1 MYLGDSTTIYGSD
14 IVSEYILQEIVPL
27 NHTLIA
33 LSVIAC
39 IFDLVTGGG
48 SEQIEANSSLKDES
62 WGVRPVWPAIEADLD
77 TLN

>member
-1 MYLGDSTTIYGSD
+1 MFISFCSLNRTFSTKIYGFEVD
-14 IVSEYILQEIVPL
+14 QENLRQEIVPL

-62 WGVRPVWPAIEADLD
+62 
-77 TLN
+77 

>member
-1 MYLGDSTTIYGSD
+1 MFISFCSLNRISITSYGTDVDSED
-14 IVSEYILQEIVPL
+14 FPLEKVSL
-27 NHTLIA
+27 NFTLIA

-62 WGVRPVWPAIEADLD
+62 
-77 TLN
+77 

>member
-1 MYLGDSTTIYGSD
+1 MFISFCSLNRIPITSYGSD
-14 IVSEYILQEIVPL
+14 GDSEDFPLEKEPL
-27 NHTLIA
+27 NFTLIA

-62 WGVRPVWPAIEADLD
+62 
-77 TLN
+77 

>member
-1 MYLGDSTTIYGSD
+1 MFISFCSLNEISITIYGSD
-14 IVSEYILQEIVPL
+14 VDSDDFPLEKEPL
-27 NHTLIA
+27 NFTLIA

-62 WGVRPVWPAIEADLD
+62 
-77 TLN
+77 

>member
-1 MYLGDSTTIYGSD
+1 MFISFCSLNRIFSTKIYGSEVD
-14 IVSEYILQEIVPL
+14 QENLRLETVPL
-27 NHTLIA
+27 NLKLTLIA

-62 WGVRPVWPAIEADLD
+62 
-77 TLN
+77 

>member
-1 MYLGDSTTIYGSD
+1 MFIRFCSLNGISITIYGSD
-14 IVSEYILQEIVPL
+14 VDSEDFPQKKVPL
-27 NHTLIA
+27 NFTLIA

-62 WGVRPVWPAIEADLD
+62 
-77 TLN
+77 

>member
-1 MYLGDSTTIYGSD
+1 MYLGDSTTIYGSGL
-14 IVSEYILQEIVPL
+14 VSEYIPQETVPL

-62 WGVRPVWPAIEADLD
+62 
-77 TLN
+77 

>member
-1 MYLGDSTTIYGSD
+1 MFISFCSLNGISITSYDSDGNLED
-14 IVSEYILQEIVPL
+14 FPLEKVPL
-27 NHTLIA
+27 NFTLIA

-62 WGVRPVWPAIEADLD
+62 
-77 TLN
+77 